1 MTVYKKIEGFDGIR
15 RLNEDGTETLIPNSL
30 QYTQWREYQSW
41 LADGNIPEPEF
52 TFEEVKRRRL
62 DYITTRRNAA
72 LAALVVEWGGDQWDA
87 NEETSNRIANALS
100 MIREAEA
107 QGIPAPGEIAWR
119 TADNQTRVLSLP
131 ALTGMGK
138 AVFMAQ
144 QAVWTKNAQLKD
156 AILAATTLEDVDA
169 VEW

>member
-1 MTVYKKIEGFDGIR
+1 MYKRTSEGAV
-15 RLNEDGTETLIPNSL
+15 RLEDGAIIPSDERNRDWL
-30 QYTQWREYQSW
+30 EYQQW
-41 LADGNIPEPEF
+41 LAAGNVPDPEF
-52 TFEEVKRRRL
+52 TLEEAKTLRL
-62 DYITTRRNAA
+62 SRVTAARTAA
-72 LAALVVEWGGDQWDA
+72 LAALTVAWGGDLWDA
-87 NEETSNRIANALS
+87 NEDTANRIANALS

-131 ALTGMGK
+131 ALTGMGA

>member
-1 MTVYKKIEGFDGIR
+1 MYKIVSSGVQRLSDGAF
-15 RLNEDGTETLIPNSL
+15 IPMSMENRD
-30 QYTQWREYQSW
+30 YREYAAW
-41 LADGNIPEPEF
+41 LAEGNSPLPRV
-52 TFEEVKRRRL
+52 THEERKEERL
-62 DYITTRRNAA
+62 REMTNARNAD
-72 LAALVVEWGGDQWDA
+72 LASLIVAWGGDQWDA

-131 ALTGMGK
+131 ALTGMGA